1 MFNLLKTGIG
11 TFVSFVRS
19 LGLKRGQST
28 DKEIGTTS
36 PFIETLPIFESLCKE
51 VLKIKHPLG
60 PVCRENRLFLKVY
73 SREKAPSS

>member
-11 TFVSFVRS
+11 TFVSFVKILGAEERS
-19 LGLKRGQST
+19 M
-28 DKEIGTTS
+28 KEIGTTS
-36 PFIETLPIFESLCKE
+36 PFIETLHIFESLCKE
-51 VLKIKHPLG
+51 VLKLKHPLG